1 MSKLTVIMS
10 AFNAEQYIETSL
22 ISLLDQSYQDFELI
36 MINDGS
42 TDQTQSIMLKYK
54 DRFKKCRLLV
64 NEFNEGIPVSRN
76 RALLIAEGEYVA
88 IQDADDISF
97 KDRLLKEIQYLDKN
111 NSVIVVGSYA
121 MKINHSGELIGSMVY
136 PPLDTVGAFS
146 VITKY
151 KLNPI
156 IDPTCMYRKETILKH
171 GAYSM
176 VPEIAT
182 ALDFELWCRLL
193 CHGYLVS
200 NITEPLISYR
210 INPNGVTRTRNKEMV
225 EATDVI
231 WSRFRRKNFEDPKL
245 RAEMFRQ
252 DCYTEIP

>member
-1 MSKLTVIMS
+1 MKLTIITT

-22 ISLLDQSYQDFELI
+22 NSLLDQSYQDFELI
-36 MINDGS
+36 MVDDGS
-42 TDQTQSIMLKYK
+42 SDQTQSIMLKYK
-54 DRFKKCRLLV
+54 DKFKKCRFLV
-64 NEFNEGIPVSRN
+64 NKFNEGIPVSRN
-76 RALLIAEGEYVA
+76 RALLIAEGEYIA
-88 IQDADDISF
+88 IHDADDVSF
-97 KDRLLKEIQYLDKN
+97 KDRFLKEIQHLDKN
-111 NSVIVVGSYA
+111 NSTVVVGSYA

-146 VITKY
+146 VITRY

-156 IDPTCMYRKETILKH
+156 IDPTCMFRKDIIMKH

-176 VPEIAT
+176 VPEIVT

-200 NITEPLISYR
+200 NIAEPLISYR

-225 EATDVI
+225 EATDMI

-245 RAEMFRQ
+245 RAEMFQQ